1 MEDTQMQTYHNKSAA
16 QTAELLE
23 TDIKSGLT
31 VKEAMRRLKQYGKNE
46 LEEHKRKNIF
56 IRFLEQ
62 FNDFMIIILLAAAA
76 VSFFTSAMQGEADI
90 SEPLII
96 LAIVIANALLGVIQ
110 EQRAEKSLDA
120 LKKMS
125 SPHARVIRSGNILT
139 ISASEVVPG
148 DILIISSG
156 DLVAADCRLISANRL
171 NADESA
177 LTGESANV
185 NKDAD
190 MILDAHAP
198 LGDRRNIL
206 LASTSVT
213 GGKGRAIVTSTG
225 MNTEVGQIA
234 DMLLS
239 SEKEQTPLQKKLSD
253 TGKTLGIAA
262 LVICLLVFITGLF
275 KHLPPL
281 EMFMTAVSLAVAAI
295 PEGLPAIV
303 TIMLAL
309 GVMRMSK
316 RNAIVRNLPSVETLG
331 GSSVICSDKTGTLT
345 ENKMTVT
352 EVYTPDEPLLFKL
365 CALCCDSGEGN
376 KNPTEGALL
385 SAARERGFD
394 KDTLD
399 NRFKR
404 IAEIPFDSTRKRM
417 TTQHRDINGCKT
429 IVKGAPEF
437 VLPLCDYEFKDGK
450 TSLLT
455 AQGRRKIASE
465 NKDMT
470 SKGLRVIAVCFRD
483 DTTVTPIDERSMIF
497 AGLIGIE
504 DPPRKEAA
512 AAVRTCKSAG
522 IRPVM
527 ITGDHAGTALAIA
540 KKIGIAHEGSEVIT
554 GETLEAISEDDLAE
568 RIKTCSV
575 FARVTPAHKVK
586 LVKAFKLSGEVVA
599 MTGDG
604 VNDAPAL
611 KSADIG
617 CSMGIS
623 GTDVAKSAS
632 DMVLTDDNFAT
643 IVYAVKEGRSIFA
656 NIKKAVQFLLSS
668 NIGEILT
675 VFMGILF
682 GWSSPLT
689 AIQLLWVNLVTDSL
703 PAIALGLD
711 TPDEDIMQKPPRDP
725 KKGLFADGLWTAII
739 FEGLMIGALALLAFV
754 IGANIFASLTV
765 GRTMAF
771 AVLSISQLVHAF
783 NMRSERSVI
792 KAGLFKNPF
801 LVLSLIAGLIL
812 EVTVISVPAL
822 SGIFGAVSLN
832 AVQWFITALLSV
844 MPLVIV
850 ELQKFVTERI
860 FAKKN

>member
-1 MEDTQMQTYHNKSAA
+1 MQTYHNKSVS
-16 QTAELLE
+16 QTAEILE
-23 TDIKSGLT
+23 TDVQNGLT
-31 VKEAMRRLKQYGKNE
+31 VKETQMRLKTYGKNE
-46 LEEHKRKNIF
+46 LANRKQKSIF

-62 FNDFMIIILLAAAA
+62 FNDFMIIILLAAAG
-76 VSFFTSAMQGEADI
+76 VSFFTSVLQGDADI

-96 LAIVIANALLGVIQ
+96 LAIVIANAFLGVIQ
-110 EQRAEKSLDA
+110 EKRAEKSLEA
-120 LKKMS
+120 LRKMS
-125 SPHARVIRSGNILT
+125 SPHARVVRSGNILT
-139 ISASEVVPG
+139 INASDVVPG
-148 DILIISSG
+148 DILVVSSG
-156 DLVAADCRLISANRL
+156 DLVAADCRLISSNNL
-171 NADESA
+171 TADESSM
-177 LTGESANV
+177 TGESMNVSKEANIV
-185 NKDAD
+185 
-190 MILDAHAP
+190 LDAHAP
-198 LGDRRNIL
+198 LGDRKNLL
-206 LASTSVT
+206 LASTSIT
-213 GGKGRAIVTSTG
+213 GGKGRAIVTATG
-225 MNTEVGQIA
+225 MRTEVGQIA
-234 DMLLS
+234 DMLLT
-239 SEKEQTPLQKKLSD
+239 SEKEQTPLQKKLAD

-262 LVICLLVFITGLF
+262 LVICLLVFITGLV

-281 EMFMTAVSLAVAAI
+281 DMFMTAVSLAVAAI

-331 GSSVICSDKTGTLT
+331 GASVICTDKTGTLT

-352 EVYTPDEPLLFKL
+352 EVFSADEKLLFKL
-365 CALCCDSGEGN
+365 CALCCDSGEDN

-394 KDTLD
+394 KDSLD
-399 NRFKR
+399 KR
-404 IAEIPFDSTRKRM
+404 YKLIAEIPFNSTRKRM
-417 TTQHRDINGCKT
+417 TSQHRDINGTKT
-429 IVKGAPEF
+429 IVKGAPEY
-437 VLPLCDYEFKDGK
+437 VLPLCSYELTDGK
-450 TSLLT
+450 TTPLT
-455 AQGRRKIASE
+455 AQGRRKITAE
-465 NKDMT
+465 NKTMT

-483 DTTVTPIDERSMIF
+483 DSRVCPIEERAMVF

-504 DPPRKEAA
+504 DPPRREAA
-512 AAVRTCKSAG
+512 IAVRTCKNAG

-554 GETLEAISEDDLAE
+554 GSTLEKISEEDLCE

-575 FARVTPAHKVK
+575 FARVTPSHKVK

-611 KSADIG
+611 KAADIG

-643 IVYAVKEGRSIFA
+643 IVYAVKEGRCIFA

-711 TPDEDIMQKPPRDP
+711 APAEDIMQKPPRDP

-754 IGANIFASLTV
+754 IGANVFASLTV

-771 AVLSISQLVHAF
+771 AVLSLSQLVHAF
-783 NMRSERSVI
+783 NMRSEHSVI

-801 LVLSLIAGLIL
+801 LILSFIIGLIL
-812 EVTVISVPAL
+812 EVTVISVPAFA
-822 SGIFGAVSLN
+822 SVFGAAPLGTL
-832 AVQWFITALLSV
+832 QWIITAMLSL
-844 MPLVIV
+844 MPLAIV
-850 ELQKFVTERI
+850 EGQKFVTDKI
-860 FAKKN
+860 FGKKK